1 MGMDETHAH
10 FSATV
15 ARHICQYARRV
26 MPASLLM
33 RARRQRPPQPV
44 VTRVRFCVES
54 DAAGVPLQR
63 EPLRDIE
70 VWCDLLGWGRVHAAN
85 VAVPYDKGF
94 RCTFPRILEAVLHF
108 VPPGAP
114 PPSTAHEGPGRP
126 SLHAIYGSLEAGDK
140 ERLKPRHV
148 VSLQLAEE
156 PRILEAVEAMLL
168 GAAGRKAATT
178 SRGATTG
185 QPMWRT
191 K

>member
-1 MGMDETHAH
+1 MGMNETHAH

-108 VPPGAP
+108 VPPGASEGVEP
-114 PPSTAHEGPGRP
+114 TADAFVCALAIHRPGGFDVFYWMPS
-126 SLHAIYGSLEAGDK
+126 
-140 ERLKPRHV
+140 V
-148 VSLQLAEE
+148 
-156 PRILEAVEAMLL
+156 
-168 GAAGRKAATT
+168 
-178 SRGATTG
+178 
-185 QPMWRT
+185 
-191 K
+191 